1 MRLISKIKSWFKPKQ
16 ESAADRMQYL
26 VAYKSEVDY
35 FDKLKL
41 AKKMEDASIVVR
53 DTINDEWH
61 TINWSRV
68 SAPVKA
74 QCIELAK
81 KDIEKHIK
89 AIK

>member
-1 MRLISKIKSWFKPKQ
+1 MGIISKIRGWFKPKQ

-35 FDKLKL
+35 FDKVKL
-41 AKKMEDASIVVR
+41 AKKMEDTSVVLR
-53 DTINDEWH
+53 STDDEWH

-68 SAPVKA
+68 STTVKA

-81 KDIEKHIK
+81 QDIAPQIEKIK
-89 AIK
+89 